1 MVSHLIYG
9 WKEKPSVPGS
19 ASPVICMTAARTCM
33 GLTATPCLSLESFH
47 LSLLDLLASVC
58 QVHPAVVTVPGT
70 LEMVMHASPLRIH
83 RSNFPFISSIT
94 PKKTV
99 L

>member
-9 WKEKPSVPGS
+9 VKGK
-19 ASPVICMTAARTCM
+19 AICTPLRFARNTTAARTCM
-33 GLTATPCLSLESFH
+33 GLTAMPCLSLESFH
-47 LSLLDLLASVC
+47 LSLSDLLASVC
-58 QVHPAVVTVPGT
+58 QVPPAVVTVPGT

-83 RSNFPFISSIT
+83 RSNFPFIASMI